1 MRCSPTTGNRYFI
14 YLTLSTAVMSSTGPM
29 TLLSPKGL
37 IYDEGLL
44 GAMKIIRNALKKENR
59 PQFLRMF
66 RHFRQNRGKLN
77 YIAVVSV
84 K

>member
-44 GAMKIIRNALKKENR
+44 GAMKIIRNALKK
-59 PQFLRMF
+59 
-66 RHFRQNRGKLN
+66 K
-77 YIAVVSV
+77 IARNFYVCSAIFDKTVES
-84 K
+84 